1 MLKYLRFTFIIT
13 SCSLL
18 MTLSTK
24 AEAFDI
30 VLDAARAAGSA
41 YCLHASYTSIVNF
54 TEDVYRL
61 DQSINERRVIER
73 PTQVDIQDDLTVYM
87 RCKIIDTANSKLF
100 KPLSSGS
107 VLSPVAGLVDN
118 RITSYVGSAG
128 DVATVG
134 THAIE
139 LSLSRMLF
147 IQNRIDNANNAWTS
161 TINKV
166 NRGVPLKEDLTERLL
181 KSVNAVISSGMINAS
196 DLASISNIGPAG
208 FNQLINATPMAQ
220 FAQGVELTS
229 DDLEALNNIASI
241 ISDNLPEI
249 IPEAVQLDIKEKGL
263 TPEIASTLLEQ
274 LDVLD
279 KNQPSVN
286 ESLLLSEPLA
296 NVLDNILKSDAL
308 FLLSEGVYLEGD
320 AVKEVV
326 DLFNMIQD
334 RRPDLLDRQD
344 INPFDSE
351 DIDSEMARQL
361 LYKASQV
368 RYPDSPV
375 MFEYYATFL
384 IDRNTLVTLT
394 VAPEQWD
401 ATVPEHQLVRYC
413 LNEVYGE
420 GRVPSER
427 AVLFQAA
434 FQNQFLLRHLSA
446 DETEKVSEALS
457 VAMRHA
463 PVLGEI
469 KNRHI
474 LGHSPNIG
482 YLGNRPSQR
491 AVANL
496 EGINS
501 CLESN
506 YAGYQSVAF
515 SELNELLAT
524 LPFMNDVALDPE
536 DELWV
541 EIGQIIPW
549 IGELDPSQL
558 ESLQNTK
565 ILLGVE

>member
-1 MLKYLRFTFIIT
+1 
-13 SCSLL
+13 

-24 AEAFDI
+24 ADAFDI

-54 TEDVYRL
+54 TEDRNRFK
-61 DQSINERRVIER
+61 QSLNERRVIER
-73 PTQVDIQDDLTVYM
+73 STEVDIQDDLAVYI
-87 RCKIIDTANSKLF
+87 RCKIIDNANNKLF

-118 RITSYVGSAG
+118 PITSLVGTAG

-161 TINKV
+161 AINKV

-181 KSVNAVISSGMINAS
+181 QSVNAVVSSGMINAS

-241 ISDNLPEI
+241 ISENLPEI

-274 LDVLD
+274 LDELD

-286 ESLLLSEPLA
+286 QALLLPEPLV
-296 NVLDNILKSDAL
+296 NLLDDIVKSDAL
-308 FLLSEGVYLEGD
+308 FLLSEDEHLD
-320 AVKEVV
+320 DDRRKEVTNLIGV
-326 DLFNMIQD
+326 IQE
-334 RRPDLLDRQD
+334 RQPDLLHNQD
-344 INPFDSE
+344 LNHVGIENFDSE
-351 DIDSEMARQL
+351 VARQL
-361 LYKASQV
+361 LYKSSKV
-368 RYPDSPV
+368 RYPDFPD
-375 MFEYYATFL
+375 MFEFYATFL
-384 IDRNTLVTLT
+384 IDRSSLLTLT
-394 VAPEQWD
+394 VTPEQWD
-401 ATVPEHQLVRYC
+401 ATIPKYQLVRFC
-413 LNEVYGE
+413 LNKVYGD
-420 GRVPSER
+420 GRVTPEK
-427 AVLFQAA
+427 AALFQAA
-434 FQNQFLLRHLSA
+434 YQNQFMVRHLKPEES
-446 DETEKVSEALS
+446 DKVSEALS

-474 LGHSPNIG
+474 LGYSPNIG
-482 YLGNRPSQR
+482 YLGNSPSQR
-491 AVANL
+491 AIANL
-496 EGINS
+496 EGMNS

-506 YAGYQSVAF
+506 YAGYQSLAF